1 MPMVHRHFT
10 TYCVIHTFLCFSS
23 DAYGSSFKLIVC
35 HEIGHAIGVNDSYD
49 KRTIM
54 HYNAGFT
61 EAADD
66 VLDWD
71 SRNAVRWLYYI
82 PYPTTTTTSKTN
94 SKTASSYKPPT
105 TTTSSPTTRDGVEF
119 ETTTMATYSSA
130 SYVSPTKTVLVIYS
144 MVVICLNNFRSDVA
158 RFARNNILVAQYRN
172 LNRLNN

>member
-1 MPMVHRHFT
+1 MPYTLFFVTPPDACSSSTFYGLLCH
-10 TYCVIHTFLCFSS
+10 TYFPLFLSLA
-23 DAYGSSFKLIVC
+23 AYGSSFKLIVC

-82 PYPTTTTTSKTN
+82 PYPSTATSQTTSTASKTN
-94 SKTASSYKPPT
+94 SKTTSSIKPPT
-105 TTTSSPTTRDGVEF
+105 TTTSSPTT
-119 ETTTMATYSSA
+119 
-130 SYVSPTKTVLVIYS
+130 PTGTKSIFPLMI
-144 MVVICLNNFRSDVA
+144 
-158 RFARNNILVAQYRN
+158 
-172 LNRLNN
+172 

>member
-1 MPMVHRHFT
+1 MPIVHRHFT
-10 TYCVIHTFLCFSS
+10 TYCVIDTFLCSSS

-82 PYPTTTTTSKTN
+82 PYPTTTTSQTTSTASKTN
-94 SKTASSYKPPT
+94 STTTSSIKPPT

-130 SYVSPTKTVLVIYS
+130 SYVSPTKAVLVIYS
-144 MVVICLNNFRSDVA
+144 MIVICLNNFISEG
-158 RFARNNILVAQYRN
+158 Y
-172 LNRLNN
+172 